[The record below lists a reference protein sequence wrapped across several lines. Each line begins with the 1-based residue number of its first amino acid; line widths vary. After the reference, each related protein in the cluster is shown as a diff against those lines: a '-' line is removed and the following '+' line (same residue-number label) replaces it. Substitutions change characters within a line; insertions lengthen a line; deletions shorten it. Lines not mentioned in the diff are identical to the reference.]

1 MHENDYSLYDYI
13 KPILSATFI
22 SVFSIAILTF
32 IFSLA
37 LTKIDLPFG
46 LISPVSIAIIGVSN
60 FIGSFI
66 SAKKFGKKGLFI
78 GLSASITLFIIIL
91 LVNLSIQ
98 PSGFGSIAAVKG
110 AVTLFSGI
118 LGGILGV
125 NKKSKA
131 KFKI

>member
-1 MHENDYSLYDYI
+1 MQENDYSLYDYI

-46 LISPVSIAIIGVSN
+46 IISPVSIVIIAISN

-66 SAKKFGKKGLFI
+66 GAKKFGKKGLFI
-78 GLSASITLFIIIL
+78 GLCASISLFIIIL

-98 PSGFGSIAAVKG
+98 PSGFGSIAAIKG
-110 AVTLFSGI
+110 IVTLFSGI

-125 NKKSKA
+125 NGKSKA

>member
-1 MHENDYSLYDYI
+1 MQENDYSLYDYI

-22 SVFSIAILTF
+22 AVLLIAVLTF
-32 IFSLA
+32 IFSLV

-46 LISPVSIAIIGVSN
+46 MISPISIIIIGLSN
-60 FIGSFI
+60 FVGTFIG
-66 SAKKFGKKGLFI
+66 AKRFGKKGLFI
-78 GLSASITLFIIIL
+78 GLSASIALFIIIL

-98 PSGFGSIAAVKG
+98 PSGFGSIAAIKG
-110 AVTLFSGI
+110 VVTLFTGI

-125 NKKSKA
+125 NGRSKA

>member
-1 MHENDYSLYDYI
+1 MQENDYTLSDYI

-32 IFSLA
+32 IFSLV

-46 LISPVSIAIIGVSN
+46 LISPISIIIIGISN
-60 FIGSFI
+60 FVGSFI
-66 SAKKFGKKGLFI
+66 GAKRFGKKGLFI
-78 GLSASITLFIIIL
+78 GLSASITLFIVIL

-98 PSGFGSIAAVKG
+98 PGGFGSIAAIKG
-110 AVTLFSGI
+110 IVTLFSGI

-125 NKKSKA
+125 NGKAKA